1 MAEIALINIDKCEVV
16 NPADTGY
23 GFKMKEAIANRM
35 VFSFLWLFTVPADN
49 QPAPPPSTA
58 PPKGFLLRRR
68 GPVAPRVPVGH
79 WAGDRVIIVDEYS
92 GKAKTAL
99 PADLVAKFPKA
110 NPEEDVL
117 YFAFKH
123 LEHIDLPG
131 YEHAGKDD
139 ALFPVDHVW
148 VVRNL
153 TKGWYARSDVLIKA
167 KDRRGP
173 DNSNRLELGLGDLIW
188 ADIGGSVC
196 GARVGKGSR
205 GDRFDVQTIGTV
217 QNSDDGREWKDL
229 SKEAKSCLLS
239 FNLYDDVKEL
249 RW

>member
-35 VFSFLWLFTVPADN
+35 AFAFLWLFTVPADN

-58 PPKGFLLRRR
+58 PPKGFLFGRR
-68 GPVAPRVPVGH
+68 GPAAPRVPVGH

-92 GKAKTAL
+92 GDANTAL
-99 PADLVAKFPKA
+99 PADMLAKFSKA
-110 NPEEDVL
+110 DPEDDVL
-117 YFAFKH
+117 HFAFDH
-123 LEHIDLPG
+123 LKHIDLPG
-131 YEHAGKDD
+131 YEHAGADD
-139 ALFPVDHVW
+139 ALFPVDRVW

-153 TKGWYARSDVLIKA
+153 TKGWYARSNVLIKA
-167 KDRRGP
+167 KDRREP
-173 DNSNRLELGLGDLIW
+173 DSNRLELGLGDLIW

-196 GARVGKGSR
+196 GAWVGKGGR
-205 GDRFDVQTIGTV
+205 GDRFDVQTIAAV
-217 QNSDDGREWKDL
+217 ENSNDGIEWKDL

-239 FNLYDDVKEL
+239 FNMHDDVKEL